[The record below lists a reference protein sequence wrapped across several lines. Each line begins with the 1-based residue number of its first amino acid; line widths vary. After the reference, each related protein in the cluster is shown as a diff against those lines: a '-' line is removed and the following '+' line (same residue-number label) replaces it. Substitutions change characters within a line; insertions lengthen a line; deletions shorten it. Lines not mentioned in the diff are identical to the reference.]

1 MSAATTLAA
10 VTETQNPPVVALM
23 TRAGC
28 HACATARA
36 ELERILADYDL
47 PLTVCDVDQ
56 LAESGDIEPRA
67 EYGDRVPV
75 ILLDGVEHGYW
86 EVEEARL
93 RAALQS
99 RR

>member
-1 MSAATTLAA
+1 MTPTP
-10 VTETQNPPVVALM
+10 NPPVVALM
-23 TRAGC
+23 TRASC

-47 PLTVCDVDQ
+47 PLTVYDVDE
-56 LAESGDIEPRA
+56 LAASGNVEPRA

-75 ILLDGVEHGYW
+75 ILLDGIEHGYW
-86 EVEEARL
+86 EVEEDRL
-93 RAALQS
+93 RAALHT

>member
-1 MSAATTLAA
+1 
-10 VTETQNPPVVALM
+10 M

-28 HACATARA
+28 QACATARTL
-36 ELERILADYDL
+36 LERILADYDL
-47 PLTVCDVDQ
+47 PLSVHDVDQ
-56 LAESGDIEPRA
+56 LADSGNPEPRA

-86 EVEEARL
+86 EVEEGRL
-93 RAALQS
+93 RAALDA